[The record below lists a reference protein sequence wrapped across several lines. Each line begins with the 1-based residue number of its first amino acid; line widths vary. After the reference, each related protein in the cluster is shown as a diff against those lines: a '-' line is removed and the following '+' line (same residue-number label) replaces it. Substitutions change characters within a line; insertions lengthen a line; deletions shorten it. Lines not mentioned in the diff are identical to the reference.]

1 MTSPEKNMKKVEK
14 NKKRSQSDIELMIL
28 TGLSGA
34 GKSEALGYFE
44 DSGYYCIDNLPA
56 HMLMELIDFF
66 LFKDCKVNKIAL
78 SIDLRSG
85 YFFDEIY
92 RILEE
97 LKEKGIKFRIL
108 FLEASK
114 SVITRRFSLTRRKH
128 PLVDSGNLGDGI
140 EKEIKRMERLRGK
153 ADVIID
159 TTFINAKELRVA
171 ITERWKR

>member
-1 MTSPEKNMKKVEK
+1 MKKVE
-14 NKKRSQSDIELMIL
+14 NKKKESQSDIELMIL

-44 DSGYYCIDNLPA
+44 DS
-56 HMLMELIDFF
+56 
-66 LFKDCKVNKIAL
+66 KVNKIAL

-97 LKEKGIKFRIL
+97 LKEKKIKFRIL

-114 SVITRRFSLTRRKH
+114 SVITKRFSLTRRKH
-128 PLVDSGNLGDGI
+128 PLVDSGNLGEGI
-140 EKEIKRMERLRGK
+140 EKEIKRMERLRDK

-171 ITERWKR
+171 ITERLMTEDEKSRK

>member
-1 MTSPEKNMKKVEK
+1 MKKVEK

-114 SVITRRFSLTRRKH
+114 SVITRRFSLTRR
-128 PLVDSGNLGDGI
+128 
-140 EKEIKRMERLRGK
+140 
-153 ADVIID
+153 
-159 TTFINAKELRVA
+159 
-171 ITERWKR
+171 